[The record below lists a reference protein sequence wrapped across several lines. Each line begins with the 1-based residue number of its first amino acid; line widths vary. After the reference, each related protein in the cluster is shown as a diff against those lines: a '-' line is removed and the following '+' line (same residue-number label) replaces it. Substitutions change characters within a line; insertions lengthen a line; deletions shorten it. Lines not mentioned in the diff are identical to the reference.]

1 MLFWLCIGVVITQA
15 VFAVLSLR
23 HFTALPVVP
32 TVPRRTGM
40 PRVSIIIPARNEAS
54 ILGRLLASLINL
66 DYGSYEVIVVDDDS
80 SDATHYIAGEFD
92 AILIRS
98 GGPPPGWTG
107 KAYACYLGAL
117 AATGDWLLFTD
128 ADTEHSPL
136 SLASTMGYVAD
147 RRLAALSVLPSQELT
162 TFTERLVLPFTYQQ
176 FYVGVP
182 GARVNDPH
190 SAATLASGQYMLI
203 RRDAYERVGGYEA
216 VRRSVVDDVRLAHL
230 MRGRGIRYAIAR
242 APQLVHASAYREGAE
257 VWAGF
262 RRISFQFLS
271 LDPGRGALVMLSA
284 VLAALTPAL
293 FALGLQPG
301 GDAYM
306 LMAGYSY
313 AFLTLGL
320 MSWDRLFH
328 VPALFGLLQPLSV
341 LAFGLV
347 ALTSGLRAMLGQ
359 GIGWKGRVY
368 GGRRTA
374 ETTASEQPQSH
385 QRPPQA

>member
-1 MLFWLCIGVVITQA
+1 
-15 VFAVLSLR
+15 
-23 HFTALPVVP
+23 
-32 TVPRRTGM
+32 
-40 PRVSIIIPARNEAS
+40 
-54 ILGRLLASLINL
+54 
-66 DYGSYEVIVVDDDS
+66 
-80 SDATHYIAGEFD
+80 
-92 AILIRS
+92 
-98 GGPPPGWTG
+98 
-107 KAYACYLGAL
+107 
-117 AATGDWLLFTD
+117 LLFTD

-147 RRLAALSVLPSQELT
+147 RRLEALSVLPSQELT